1 MNIPS
6 RPVAVLV
13 TRPAHQAAHLAELV
27 EQRGWRAVRFPALE
41 IIPVKPV
48 DKVNS
53 MLQRID
59 LFDALIFISV
69 NAVNFA
75 LQANDGKIDRFKNH
89 RIAAVG
95 RATATA
101 LETAGLAVTW
111 VPEAGFNSEALLAMP
126 ELQAIG
132 GRSFLLVRGES
143 GRELLADTLRA
154 RGATVEYLEV
164 YRRIQPECDNTF
176 VKQLLSRRELD
187 VITVTSVE
195 ALENLTAM
203 LGLQIQDKVLLV
215 PLVVISERMRNKAR
229 AMGFKRIVIADSPS
243 DAAIVETVSTVC
255 NGEYS
260 GRIE

>member
-1 MNIPS
+1 LNIPS

-95 RATATA
+95 R
-101 LETAGLAVTW
+101 
-111 VPEAGFNSEALLAMP
+111 
-126 ELQAIG
+126 
-132 GRSFLLVRGES
+132 
-143 GRELLADTLRA
+143 
-154 RGATVEYLEV
+154 
-164 YRRIQPECDNTF
+164 